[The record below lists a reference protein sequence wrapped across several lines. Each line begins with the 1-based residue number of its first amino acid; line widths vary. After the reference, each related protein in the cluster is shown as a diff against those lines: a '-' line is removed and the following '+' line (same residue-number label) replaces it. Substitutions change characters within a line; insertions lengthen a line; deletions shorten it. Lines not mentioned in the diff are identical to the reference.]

1 MPIKALIKLNS
12 AVNTRVIIK
21 FWPEKLILI
30 VSTGVNSLQKIIE
43 CGRERME
50 SLSQRLL
57 CGAPGLRSLGK
68 FLRAWTRRRLSQRE
82 MRRAKTK
89 KMKITKA
96 LSYCP
101 ETPEERRQA
110 SSVIF
115 HLTECIS
122 EKIKISSKTPKLHPK
137 PDRRL
142 SRKYYSST
150 LGAMKVAK
158 GKLPPL

>member
-12 AVNTRVIIK
+12 AVNTRIIIK

-89 KMKITKA
+89 KMEITKA

-115 HLTECIS
+115 RLTECIS
-122 EKIKISSKTPKLHPK
+122 EKMKISSQTPKLLPK

-142 SRKYYSST
+142 SRRYVYSQHSRI
-150 LGAMKVAK
+150 KISER
-158 GKLPPL
+158 KLPPL